1 MKKTNE
7 FKNDIQNAIDEN
19 LLNQID
25 SKIESKNNS
34 SGYKNF
40 KDIKDN
46 INNLEKEEIPT
57 IEDIKNCKLQVY
69 IDNDLANKLALFM
82 KKNNLSQS
90 KAVKYILRKF
100 FER

>member
-1 MKKTNE
+1 MKNNSLK
-7 FKNDIQNAIDEN
+7 KDIQNAIDEN

-46 INNLEKEEIPT
+46 INNLQEEIPT

-69 IDNDLANKLALFM
+69 IDHNLANKLALFM

-90 KAVKYILRKF
+90 KAVKYILNKF

>member
-1 MKKTNE
+1 MKKNNL
-7 FKNDIQNAIDEN
+7 KNDLQNAIDEN
-19 LLNQID
+19 LLDQID

-40 KDIKDN
+40 KEIKAN
-46 INNLEKEEIPT
+46 INNFSEEIPT

-69 IDNDLANKLALFM
+69 IDNELANKLALFM
-82 KKNNLSQS
+82 KKNKLSQS

>member
-25 SKIESKNNS
+25 SKIESKNS
-34 SGYKNF
+34 SNYKNF

-46 INNLEKEEIPT
+46 INNLQEEIPT